1 MHLCKSRAA
10 QKQNGWM
17 SFASLFCFV
26 FCSVQQQPFP
36 FFVSVFGSTWRV
48 LLARIKGRWPYH
60 QVWAAYMSNLFFW
73 ATGRVESGVSRV
85 FGRPRGAM
93 AVDQNDTAV
102 REKKK
107 KKEKKNDEEKYYK
120 GLPLMFGLLMES
132 GTLKL

>member
-1 MHLCKSRAA
+1 
-10 QKQNGWM
+10 
-17 SFASLFCFV
+17 
-26 FCSVQQQPFP
+26 
-36 FFVSVFGSTWRV
+36 
-48 LLARIKGRWPYH
+48 
-60 QVWAAYMSNLFFW
+60 MSNLFFW
-73 ATGRVESGVSRV
+73 AAGRVESGVSRV

-107 KKEKKNDEEKYYK
+107 KKKKKNDEEKYYK